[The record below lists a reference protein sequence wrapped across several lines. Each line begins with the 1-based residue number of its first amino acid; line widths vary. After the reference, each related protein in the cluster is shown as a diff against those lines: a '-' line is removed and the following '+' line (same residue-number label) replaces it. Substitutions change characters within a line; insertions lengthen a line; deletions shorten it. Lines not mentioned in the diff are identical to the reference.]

1 MKKIYLTFGLSA
13 LLLGANAQLQV
24 KQKLTAHA
32 ITTPV
37 MVVKDAAKAAASTT
51 LMPST
56 FNAGGCAT
64 STTNI
69 VYYSITQYT
78 ATPTYT
84 LDAKGYAYGTNVT
97 YFTQGGTT
105 YTLTTNRAA
114 QKYNVVGT
122 ATISGVVVFS
132 AQHKS
137 NAATSMITA
146 KIYAENPTTKA
157 PAAAVGTAG
166 TKALNSFTGNDM
178 ISFGTPVVVPA
189 GNFFASI
196 ESPALGGATNDT
208 LAILSTKIGCSSTDS
223 LSWEYSQVTG
233 GAGSWSS
240 IMSGVSANNLD
251 LLIFPVADIG
261 PSTVGI
267 NSISKGDLT
276 LLAAFPNPATNEVNI
291 NFGLNQNSKV
301 EIAIYDITGKMIS
314 TTTTEELSSGNHT
327 HTLDVSSL
335 GAGVYMY
342 GVKSANGQL
351 FSKFTVAK

>member
-24 KQKLTAHA
+24 KKTLTANA

-37 MVVKDAAKAAASTT
+37 TVVNDAAKAAASTT

-69 VYYSITQYT
+69 VYYNLQSSGTT
-78 ATPTYT
+78 T
-84 LDAKGYAYGTNVT
+84 LSGFAYGTNII
-97 YFTQGGTT
+97 YYPQGGTT
-105 YTLTTNRAA
+105 FTLALSRAA
-114 QKYNVVGT
+114 QKYSVVGT
-122 ATISGVVVFS
+122 ATISSVMVFS
-132 AQHKS
+132 AKHS
-137 NAATSMITA
+137 STAGTSMITA
-146 KIYAENPTTKA
+146 KIYAENPTTKG
-157 PAAAVGTAG
+157 PAAAVGVAG
-166 TKALNSFTGNDM
+166 TKALNTFTGNDA
-178 ISFGTPVVVPA
+178 ISFATPVVVPA

-196 ESPALGGATNDT
+196 ESPTVGGATKDS
-208 LAILSTKIGCSSTDS
+208 LAIMSTKQGCSSTDS
-223 LSWEYSQVTG
+223 LSWEYQQQVG
-233 GAGSWSS
+233 GPGVWSS
-240 IMSGVSANNLD
+240 VVGGNSAQNLD

-301 EIAIYDITGKMIS
+301 EIAIYDVTGKMIS

-327 HTLDVSSL
+327 HTLDVSAL